1 MNSHEAERNMNQKT
15 ITLDDLIPQNF
26 DDVLMDVLEHR
37 HSHYIFKGGRGSC
50 KSSFVSIAIIL
61 LMTRPENKD
70 KHCIIFRKTANT
82 LRDSVFSQMQFAISA
97 LGLEPDFKCTVSPMK
112 ITYIPTGQVILFRG
126 VDDKM
131 KLKSLK
137 APFGYFAFSW
147 LEEADTFSGMSEIR
161 NILQSSM
168 RGGSAF
174 WCFMSFNP
182 PISINNFMNEEV
194 LTERPDRFVHSSDYR
209 TVPREWLG
217 EQFFDEAEH
226 LKATNEKAYRHEYL
240 GEAVGTGG
248 AVFEFLEFRTI
259 TDEEISRM
267 DKIFQGVDFGYYPD
281 PYAFIRAYYNAAKE
295 TIYLIDENYVNKQQ
309 NAVTGQWIKDKGY
322 ADYQVT
328 CDSAEP
334 KSVVDYRD
342 MGISA
347 RGAIKGPGSV
357 EYGMKWLQ
365 SRHIVIDMKRTPH
378 TGKELKEYEYERDK
392 DGEIISGYPDAN
404 NHGIDALRYAFE
416 QFYNRRGNHA

>member
-1 MNSHEAERNMNQKT
+1 MNET
-15 ITLDDLIPQNF
+15 IITLDDLIPHNF

-37 HSHYIFKGGRGSC
+37 HTHYIFKGGRGSC

-61 LMTRPENKD
+61 LMTRAENRD

-97 LGLEPDFKCTVSPMK
+97 LGLDADFKCTVSPMK
-112 ITYIPTGQVILFRG
+112 ITYVPTGQVILFRG

-147 LEEADTFSGMSEIR
+147 LEEADTFSGMEEIR

-168 RGGSAF
+168 RGGSMF

-194 LTERPDRFVHSSDYR
+194 LIERVDRLVHSSDYR
-209 TVPREWLG
+209 TVPMEWLG

-259 TDEEISRM
+259 TDEEIRRM
-267 DKIFQGVDFGYYPD
+267 DRIFNGTDWGFFPD
-281 PYAFIRAYYNAAKE
+281 PYAFVRSHYDKARE
-295 TIYLIDENYVNKQQ
+295 TIYLIDELYENKWSNQRT
-309 NAVTGQWIKDKGY
+309 AQWILDKGY
-322 ADYQVT
+322 NDFTVT

-342 MGISA
+342 MGIPA
-347 RGAIKGPGSV
+347 RGAVKGAGSV

-365 SRHIVIDMKRTPH
+365 RRHIVVDMKRTPR

-392 DGEIISGYPDAN
+392 DGNFISGYPDAN
-404 NHGIDALRYAFE
+404 NHGIDALRYSYE
-416 QFYNRRGNHA
+416 PLYNKRGNRA

>member
-1 MNSHEAERNMNQKT
+1 METVR
-15 ITLDDLIPQNF
+15 ITLEDLIPQNF
-26 DDVLMDVLEHR
+26 DDVLMDVLEHK
-37 HSHYIFKGGRGSC
+37 HTHYIFKGGRGSC

-61 LMTRPENKD
+61 LMTRPENRD

-82 LRDSVFSQMQFAISA
+82 LRDSVFSQMKFAISA

-147 LEEADTFSGMSEIR
+147 LEEADTFSGMEEIR

-168 RGGSAF
+168 RGGALF

-194 LTERPDRFVHSSDYR
+194 LIERADRLVHSSDYR

-217 EQFFDEAEH
+217 EQFFDEADH
-226 LKATNEKAYRHEYL
+226 LKATNERAYRHEYL

-248 AVFEFLEFRTI
+248 AVFEFLEFREI
-259 TDEEISRM
+259 TDEEIRRM
-267 DKIFQGVDFGYYPD
+267 DRIMQGTDWGFFPD
-281 PYAFIRAYYNAAKE
+281 PYAFVRSHYDHARE
-295 TIYLIDENYVNKQQ
+295 TIYLIDELYVNKWSNQRT
-309 NAVTGQWIKDKGY
+309 AQWILDKGY
-322 ADYQVT
+322 NDFTVT

-342 MGISA
+342 MGINA
-347 RGAIKGPGSV
+347 RGAIKGAGSV

-365 SRHIVIDMKRTPH
+365 RRHIVVDMRRTPKL
-378 TGKELKEYEYERDK
+378 GKELKEYEYERDK
-392 DGEIISGYPDAN
+392 DGNFISGYPDAN
-404 NHGIDALRYAFE
+404 NHGIDGLRYSYE
-416 QFYNRRGNHA
+416 PLYNRRGNRA

>member
-1 MNSHEAERNMNQKT
+1 MNET
-15 ITLDDLIPQNF
+15 IITLDDLIPHNF

-37 HSHYIFKGGRGSC
+37 HTHYIFKGGRGSC

-82 LRDSVFSQMQFAISA
+82 LRDSVYSQMQFAISA
-97 LGLEPDFKCTVSPMK
+97 LGLDADFKCTVSPMK
-112 ITYIPTGQVILFRG
+112 ITYVPTGQVILFRG

-147 LEEADTFSGMSEIR
+147 LEEADTFAGMEEIR

-168 RGGSAF
+168 RGGSMF

-194 LTERPDRFVHSSDYR
+194 LIERTDRLVHSSDYR

-226 LKATNEKAYRHEYL
+226 LKATNERAYRHEYL

-267 DKIFQGVDFGYYPD
+267 DRIFNGTDWGFFPD
-281 PYAFIRAYYNAAKE
+281 PYAFVRSHYDKARE
-295 TIYLIDENYVNKQQ
+295 TIYLIDELYENKWSNQRT
-309 NAVTGQWIKDKGY
+309 AQWIIDKGY
-322 ADYQVT
+322 NDFTVT

-342 MGISA
+342 MGIPA
-347 RGAIKGPGSV
+347 RGTVKGAGSV

-365 SRHIVIDMKRTPH
+365 RRHIVVDMKRTPR

-392 DGEIISGYPDAN
+392 DGNFISGYPDAN
-404 NHGIDALRYAFE
+404 NHGIDALRYSYE
-416 QFYNRRGNHA
+416 PLYNKRGNRA

>member
-1 MNSHEAERNMNQKT
+1 MSKT
-15 ITLDDLIPQNF
+15 LITIDDLIPHNF
-26 DDVLMDVLEHR
+26 DDVLIDVLEHR
-37 HSHYIFKGGRGSC
+37 HTHYIFKGGRGSC

-61 LMTRPENKD
+61 LMTRPENRD

-82 LRDSVFSQMQFAISA
+82 LRDSVYSQMQFAISA
-97 LGLEPDFKCTVSPMK
+97 LGLDADFKCTVSPMK
-112 ITYIPTGQVILFRG
+112 ITYVPTGQVILFRG

-147 LEEADTFSGMSEIR
+147 LEEADTFSGMEEIR

-194 LTERPDRFVHSSDYR
+194 LIERADRLVHSSDYR
-209 TVPREWLG
+209 TVPMEWLG

-259 TDEEISRM
+259 TDEEIIRM
-267 DKIFQGVDFGYYPD
+267 DRIFNGTDWGFFPD
-281 PYAFIRAYYNAAKE
+281 PYAFVRSHYDKARE
-295 TIYLIDENYVNKQQ
+295 TIYLIDELYENKWSNQRT
-309 NAVTGQWIKDKGY
+309 AQWIIDKGY
-322 ADYQVT
+322 NDFTVT

-342 MGISA
+342 MGIPA
-347 RGAIKGPGSV
+347 RGAVKGAGSV

-365 SRHIVIDMKRTPH
+365 RRHIVVDMKRTPR

-392 DGEIISGYPDAN
+392 DGNFISGYPDAN
-404 NHGIDALRYAFE
+404 NHGIDALRYSYE
-416 QFYNRRGNHA
+416 PLYNKRGNRA

>member
-1 MNSHEAERNMNQKT
+1 MNET
-15 ITLDDLIPQNF
+15 IITLDDLIPHNF

-37 HSHYIFKGGRGSC
+37 HTHYIFKGGRGSC

-61 LMTRPENKD
+61 LMTRAENRD

-97 LGLEPDFKCTVSPMK
+97 LGLDADFKCTVSPMK
-112 ITYIPTGQVILFRG
+112 ITYVPTGQVILFRG

-147 LEEADTFSGMSEIR
+147 LEEADTFSGMEEIR
-161 NILQSSM
+161 NILQSSI
-168 RGGSAF
+168 RGGSMF

-194 LTERPDRFVHSSDYR
+194 LIERVDRLVHSSDYR
-209 TVPREWLG
+209 TVPMEWLG

-259 TDEEISRM
+259 TDEEIRRM
-267 DKIFQGVDFGYYPD
+267 DRIFNGTDWGFFPD
-281 PYAFIRAYYNAAKE
+281 PYAFVRSHYDKARE
-295 TIYLIDENYVNKQQ
+295 TIYLIDELYENKWSNQRT
-309 NAVTGQWIKDKGY
+309 AQWILDKGY
-322 ADYQVT
+322 NDFTVT

-342 MGISA
+342 MGIPA
-347 RGAIKGPGSV
+347 RGAVKGAGSV

-365 SRHIVIDMKRTPH
+365 RRHIVVDMKRTPR
-378 TGKELKEYEYERDK
+378 TGKELKEYKYERDK
-392 DGEIISGYPDAN
+392 DGNFISGYPDAN
-404 NHGIDALRYAFE
+404 NHGIDALRYSYE
-416 QFYNRRGNHA
+416 PLYNKRGNRA

>member
-1 MNSHEAERNMNQKT
+1 MSKT
-15 ITLDDLIPQNF
+15 LITLDDLIPHNF

-37 HSHYIFKGGRGSC
+37 HTHYIFKGGRGSC

-61 LMTRPENKD
+61 LMTRAENRD

-97 LGLEPDFKCTVSPMK
+97 LGLDSDFKCTVSPMK
-112 ITYIPTGQVILFRG
+112 ITYVPTGQVILFRG

-137 APFGYFAFSW
+137 SPFGYFAFSW
-147 LEEADTFSGMSEIR
+147 LEEADTFSGMEEIR

-168 RGGSAF
+168 RGGSMF

-194 LTERPDRFVHSSDYR
+194 LIERVDRLVHSSDYR
-209 TVPREWLG
+209 TVPMEWLG

-259 TDEEISRM
+259 TDEEIRRM
-267 DKIFQGVDFGYYPD
+267 DRIFNGTDWGFFPD
-281 PYAFIRAYYNAAKE
+281 PYAFVRSHYDKARE
-295 TIYLIDENYVNKQQ
+295 TIYLIDELYENKWSNQRT
-309 NAVTGQWIKDKGY
+309 AQWILDKGY
-322 ADYQVT
+322 NDFTVT

-347 RGAIKGPGSV
+347 RGAVKGAGSV

-365 SRHIVIDMKRTPH
+365 RRHIVVDMKRTPR

-392 DGEIISGYPDAN
+392 DGNFISGYPDAN
-404 NHGIDALRYAFE
+404 NHGIDALRYSYE
-416 QFYNRRGNHA
+416 PLYNKRGNRA

>member
-1 MNSHEAERNMNQKT
+1 MSKT
-15 ITLDDLIPQNF
+15 LITLDDLIPHNF

-37 HSHYIFKGGRGSC
+37 HTHYIFKGGRGSC

-61 LMTRPENKD
+61 LMTRAENRD

-97 LGLEPDFKCTVSPMK
+97 LGLDADFKCTVSPMK
-112 ITYIPTGQVILFRG
+112 ITYVPTGQVILFRG

-147 LEEADTFSGMSEIR
+147 LEEADTFSGMEEIR

-168 RGGSAF
+168 RGGSMF

-194 LTERPDRFVHSSDYR
+194 LIERVDRLVHSSDYR
-209 TVPREWLG
+209 TVPMEWLG

-226 LKATNEKAYRHEYL
+226 LKTTNEKAYRHEYL

-259 TDEEISRM
+259 TDEEIRRM
-267 DKIFQGVDFGYYPD
+267 DRIFNGTDWGFFPD
-281 PYAFIRAYYNAAKE
+281 PYAFVRSHYDKARE
-295 TIYLIDENYVNKQQ
+295 TIYLIDELYENKWSNQRT
-309 NAVTGQWIKDKGY
+309 AQWILDKGY
-322 ADYQVT
+322 NDFTVT

-342 MGISA
+342 MGIPA
-347 RGAIKGPGSV
+347 RGAVKGAGSV

-365 SRHIVIDMKRTPH
+365 RRHIVVDMKRTPR

-392 DGEIISGYPDAN
+392 DGNFISGYPDAN
-404 NHGIDALRYAFE
+404 NHGIDALRYSYE
-416 QFYNRRGNHA
+416 PLYNKRGNRA

>member
-1 MNSHEAERNMNQKT
+1 METVK

-37 HSHYIFKGGRGSC
+37 HTHYIFKGGRGSC
-50 KSSFVSIAIIL
+50 KSSFVSIVIIL
-61 LMTRPENKD
+61 LMTRPENRD

-97 LGLEPDFKCTVSPMK
+97 LGLDADFKCTVSPMK
-112 ITYIPTGQVILFRG
+112 ITYAPTGQVILFRG

-147 LEEADTFSGMSEIR
+147 LEEADTFSGMEEIR

-194 LTERPDRFVHSSDYR
+194 LIERADRLVHSSDYR
-209 TVPREWLG
+209 TVPMEWLG

-259 TDEEISRM
+259 TDEEISHM
-267 DKIFQGVDFGYYPD
+267 DRIFNGTDWGFFPD
-281 PYAFIRAYYNAAKE
+281 PYAFVRSHYDKARE
-295 TIYLIDENYVNKQQ
+295 TIYLIDELYENKWSNQRT
-309 NAVTGQWIKDKGY
+309 AQWIIDKGY
-322 ADYQVT
+322 NDFTVT

-342 MGISA
+342 MGIPA
-347 RGAIKGPGSV
+347 RGTVKGAGSV

-365 SRHIVIDMKRTPH
+365 RRHIVVDMKRTPR

-392 DGEIISGYPDAN
+392 DGNFISGYPDAN
-404 NHGIDALRYAFE
+404 NHGIDALRYSYE
-416 QFYNRRGNHA
+416 PLYNKRGNRA

>member
-1 MNSHEAERNMNQKT
+1 M
-15 ITLDDLIPQNF
+15 ITLDDLIPHNF

-37 HSHYIFKGGRGSC
+37 HTHYIFKGGRGSC

-61 LMTRPENKD
+61 LMTRPENRD

-97 LGLEPDFKCTVSPMK
+97 LGLDADFKCTVSPMK
-112 ITYIPTGQVILFRG
+112 ITYVPTGQVILFRG

-147 LEEADTFSGMSEIR
+147 LEEADTFSGMEEIR

-168 RGGSAF
+168 RGGSSF

-194 LTERPDRFVHSSDYR
+194 LIERADRLVHSSDYR
-209 TVPREWLG
+209 TVPMEWLG

-267 DKIFQGVDFGYYPD
+267 DRIFNGTDWGFFPD
-281 PYAFIRAYYNAAKE
+281 PYAFVRSHYDKARE
-295 TIYLIDENYVNKQQ
+295 TIYLIDELYENKWSNQRT
-309 NAVTGQWIKDKGY
+309 AQWIIDKGY
-322 ADYQVT
+322 NDFTVT

-342 MGISA
+342 MGIPA
-347 RGAIKGPGSV
+347 RGAVKGAGSI

-365 SRHIVIDMKRTPH
+365 RRHIVVDMKRTPR

-392 DGEIISGYPDAN
+392 DGNFISGYPDAN
-404 NHGIDALRYAFE
+404 NHGIDALRYSYE
-416 QFYNRRGNHA
+416 PLYNKRGNRA

>member
-1 MNSHEAERNMNQKT
+1 MNKT
-15 ITLDDLIPQNF
+15 IITLDDLIPHNF

-37 HSHYIFKGGRGSC
+37 HTHYIFKGGRGSC
-50 KSSFVSIAIIL
+50 KSSFVSIVIIL
-61 LMTRPENKD
+61 LMTKPENRD

-97 LGLEPDFKCTVSPMK
+97 LGLDADFKCTVSPMK
-112 ITYIPTGQVILFRG
+112 ITYVPTGQVILFRG

-147 LEEADTFSGMSEIR
+147 LEEADTFSGMAEIR

-168 RGGSAF
+168 RGGSVF

-194 LTERPDRFVHSSDYR
+194 LIERADRLVHSSDYR
-209 TVPREWLG
+209 TVPMEWLG

-267 DKIFQGVDFGYYPD
+267 DRIFNGTDWGFFPD
-281 PYAFIRAYYNAAKE
+281 PYAFVRSHYDKARE
-295 TIYLIDENYVNKQQ
+295 TIYLIDELYKNKWSNQRT
-309 NAVTGQWIKDKGY
+309 AQWILDKGY
-322 ADYQVT
+322 NDFTVT

-342 MGISA
+342 MGIPA
-347 RGAIKGPGSV
+347 RGAVKGAGSV

-365 SRHIVIDMKRTPH
+365 RRHIVVDMKRTPR

-392 DGEIISGYPDAN
+392 DGNFISGYPDAS
-404 NHGIDALRYAFE
+404 NHGIDALRYSYE
-416 QFYNRRGNHA
+416 PLYNKRGNRA

>member
-1 MNSHEAERNMNQKT
+1 MSKT
-15 ITLDDLIPQNF
+15 LITLDDLIPHNF
-26 DDVLMDVLEHR
+26 DDVLMDILEHR
-37 HSHYIFKGGRGSC
+37 HTHYIFKGGRGSC

-61 LMTRPENKD
+61 LMTREENRD

-97 LGLEPDFKCTVSPMK
+97 LGLDADFKCTVSPMK
-112 ITYIPTGQVILFRG
+112 ITYVPTGQVILFRG

-147 LEEADTFSGMSEIR
+147 LEEADTFSGMEEIR

-168 RGGSAF
+168 RGGSMF

-194 LTERPDRFVHSSDYR
+194 LIERVDRLVHSSDYR
-209 TVPREWLG
+209 TVPMEWLG

-259 TDEEISRM
+259 TDEEIRRM
-267 DKIFQGVDFGYYPD
+267 DRIFNGTDWGFFPD
-281 PYAFIRAYYNAAKE
+281 PYAFVRSHYDKARE
-295 TIYLIDENYVNKQQ
+295 TIYLIDELYENKWSNQRT
-309 NAVTGQWIKDKGY
+309 AQWILDKGY
-322 ADYQVT
+322 NDFTVT

-342 MGISA
+342 MGIPA
-347 RGAIKGPGSV
+347 RGTVKGAGSV

-365 SRHIVIDMKRTPH
+365 RRHIVVDMKRTPR

-392 DGEIISGYPDAN
+392 DGNFISGYPDAN
-404 NHGIDALRYAFE
+404 NHGIDALRYSYE
-416 QFYNRRGNHA
+416 PLYNKRGNRA

>member
-1 MNSHEAERNMNQKT
+1 MNET
-15 ITLDDLIPQNF
+15 IITLDDLIPHNF

-37 HSHYIFKGGRGSC
+37 HTHYIFKGGRGSC

-61 LMTRPENKD
+61 LMTRPENRD

-97 LGLEPDFKCTVSPMK
+97 LGLDADFKCTVSPMK
-112 ITYIPTGQVILFRG
+112 ITYVPTGQVILFRG

-147 LEEADTFSGMSEIR
+147 LEEADTFSGMAEIR

-168 RGGSAF
+168 RGGSVF

-194 LTERPDRFVHSSDYR
+194 LIERADRLVHSSDYR
-209 TVPREWLG
+209 TVPMEWLG

-267 DKIFQGVDFGYYPD
+267 DRIFNGTDWGFFPD
-281 PYAFIRAYYNAAKE
+281 PYAFVRSHYDKARE
-295 TIYLIDENYVNKQQ
+295 TIYLIDELYENKWSNQRT
-309 NAVTGQWIKDKGY
+309 AQWILDKGY
-322 ADYQVT
+322 NDFTVT

-342 MGISA
+342 MGIPA
-347 RGAIKGPGSV
+347 RGAVKGAGSV

-365 SRHIVIDMKRTPH
+365 RRHIVVDMKRTPR

-392 DGEIISGYPDAN
+392 DGNFISGYPDAN
-404 NHGIDALRYAFE
+404 NHGIDALRYSYE
-416 QFYNRRGNHA
+416 PLYNKRGNRA

>member
-1 MNSHEAERNMNQKT
+1 MSKT
-15 ITLDDLIPQNF
+15 LITLDDLIPHNF

-37 HSHYIFKGGRGSC
+37 HTHYIFKGGRGSC

-61 LMTRPENKD
+61 LMTRPENRD

-82 LRDSVFSQMQFAISA
+82 LRDSVYSQMQFAISA
-97 LGLEPDFKCTVSPMK
+97 LGLDADFKCTVSPMK
-112 ITYIPTGQVILFRG
+112 ITYVPTGQVILFRG

-147 LEEADTFSGMSEIR
+147 LEEADTFSGMEEIR

-168 RGGSAF
+168 RGGSVF

-194 LTERPDRFVHSSDYR
+194 LIERADRLVHSSDYR
-209 TVPREWLG
+209 TVPMEWLG

-226 LKATNEKAYRHEYL
+226 LKTTNEKAYRHEYL

-267 DKIFQGVDFGYYPD
+267 DRIFNGTDWGFFPD
-281 PYAFIRAYYNAAKE
+281 PYAFVRSHYDKARE
-295 TIYLIDENYVNKQQ
+295 TIYLIDELYENKWSNQRT
-309 NAVTGQWIKDKGY
+309 AQWILDKGY
-322 ADYQVT
+322 NDFTVT

-342 MGISA
+342 MGIPA
-347 RGAIKGPGSV
+347 RGAVKGAGSV

-365 SRHIVIDMKRTPH
+365 RRHIVVDMKRTPR

-392 DGEIISGYPDAN
+392 DGNFISGYPDAN
-404 NHGIDALRYAFE
+404 NHGIDALRYSYE
-416 QFYNRRGNHA
+416 PLYNKRGNRA

>member
-1 MNSHEAERNMNQKT
+1 MRKT
-15 ITLDDLIPQNF
+15 LITLDDLIPHNF

-37 HSHYIFKGGRGSC
+37 HTHYIFKGGRGSC
-50 KSSFVSIAIIL
+50 KSSFVSIAIII
-61 LMTRPENKD
+61 LMTRPENRD

-97 LGLEPDFKCTVSPMK
+97 LGLDADFKCTVSPMK
-112 ITYIPTGQVILFRG
+112 ITYVPTGQVILFRG

-147 LEEADTFSGMSEIR
+147 LEEADTFSGMEEIR

-168 RGGSAF
+168 RGGSMF

-194 LTERPDRFVHSSDYR
+194 LIERVDRLVHSSDYR
-209 TVPREWLG
+209 TVPMEWLG

-259 TDEEISRM
+259 TDEEIRRM
-267 DKIFQGVDFGYYPD
+267 DRIFNGTDWGFFPD
-281 PYAFIRAYYNAAKE
+281 PYAFVRSHYDKARE
-295 TIYLIDENYVNKQQ
+295 TIYLIDELYENKWSNQRT
-309 NAVTGQWIKDKGY
+309 AQWILDKGY
-322 ADYQVT
+322 NDFTVT

-342 MGISA
+342 MGIPA
-347 RGAIKGPGSV
+347 RGAVKGAGSV

-365 SRHIVIDMKRTPH
+365 RRHIVVDMKRTPR

-392 DGEIISGYPDAN
+392 DGNFISGYPDAN
-404 NHGIDALRYAFE
+404 NHGIDALRYSYE
-416 QFYNRRGNHA
+416 PLYNKRGNRA

>member
-1 MNSHEAERNMNQKT
+1 MSKIL
-15 ITLDDLIPQNF
+15 ITLDDLIPHNF

-37 HSHYIFKGGRGSC
+37 HTHYIFKGGRGSC

-61 LMTRPENKD
+61 LMTRPENRD

-82 LRDSVFSQMQFAISA
+82 LRDSVYSQMQFAISA
-97 LGLEPDFKCTVSPMK
+97 LGLDADFKCTVSPMK
-112 ITYIPTGQVILFRG
+112 ITYVPTGQVILFRG

-147 LEEADTFSGMSEIR
+147 LEEADTFSGMEEIR

-194 LTERPDRFVHSSDYR
+194 LIERADRLVHSSDYR
-209 TVPREWLG
+209 TVPMEWLG

-259 TDEEISRM
+259 TDEEIRRM
-267 DKIFQGVDFGYYPD
+267 DRIFNGVDFGWFPD
-281 PYAFIRAYYNAAKE
+281 PYAFVRSHYDKARE
-295 TIYLIDENYVNKQQ
+295 TIYLIDELYENKWSNQRT
-309 NAVTGQWIKDKGY
+309 AQWILDKGY
-322 ADYQVT
+322 NDFTVT

-342 MGISA
+342 MGIPA
-347 RGAIKGPGSV
+347 RGAVKGAGSV

-365 SRHIVIDMKRTPH
+365 RRHIVVDMKRTPR

-392 DGEIISGYPDAN
+392 DGNFISGYPDAN
-404 NHGIDALRYAFE
+404 NHGIDALRYSYE
-416 QFYNRRGNHA
+416 PLYNKRGNRA

>member
-1 MNSHEAERNMNQKT
+1 MFGGMLMNET
-15 ITLDDLIPQNF
+15 IITLDDLIPHNF
-26 DDVLMDVLEHR
+26 DDVLIDVLEHR
-37 HSHYIFKGGRGSC
+37 HTHYIFKGGRGSC

-61 LMTRPENKD
+61 LMTRPENRD

-82 LRDSVFSQMQFAISA
+82 LRDSVYSQMQFAISA
-97 LGLEPDFKCTVSPMK
+97 LGLDADFKCTVSPMK
-112 ITYIPTGQVILFRG
+112 ITYVPTGQVILFRG

-147 LEEADTFSGMSEIR
+147 LEEADTFSGMEEIR

-194 LTERPDRFVHSSDYR
+194 LIERADRLVHSSDYR
-209 TVPREWLG
+209 TVPMEWLG

-259 TDEEISRM
+259 TDEEIIRM
-267 DKIFQGVDFGYYPD
+267 DRIFNGTDWGFFPD
-281 PYAFIRAYYNAAKE
+281 PYAFVRSHYDKARE
-295 TIYLIDENYVNKQQ
+295 TIYLIDELYENKWSNQRT
-309 NAVTGQWIKDKGY
+309 AQWIIDKGY
-322 ADYQVT
+322 NDFTVT

-342 MGISA
+342 MGIPA
-347 RGAIKGPGSV
+347 RGAVKGAGSV

-365 SRHIVIDMKRTPH
+365 RRHIVVDMKRTPR

-392 DGEIISGYPDAN
+392 DGNFISGYPDAN
-404 NHGIDALRYAFE
+404 NHGIDALRYSYE
-416 QFYNRRGNHA
+416 PLYNKRGNRA

>member
-1 MNSHEAERNMNQKT
+1 MFGGMLMNET
-15 ITLDDLIPQNF
+15 IITLDDLIPHNF
-26 DDVLMDVLEHR
+26 DDVLIDVLEHR
-37 HSHYIFKGGRGSC
+37 HTHYIFKGGRGSC
-50 KSSFVSIAIIL
+50 KSSFVSIAIII
-61 LMTRPENKD
+61 LMTRPENRD

-82 LRDSVFSQMQFAISA
+82 LRDSVYSQMQFAISA
-97 LGLEPDFKCTVSPMK
+97 LGLDADFKCTVSPMK
-112 ITYIPTGQVILFRG
+112 ITYVPTGQVILFRG

-147 LEEADTFSGMSEIR
+147 LEEADTFSGMEEIR

-194 LTERPDRFVHSSDYR
+194 LIERADRLVHSSDYR
-209 TVPREWLG
+209 TVPMEWLG

-259 TDEEISRM
+259 TDEEIIRM
-267 DKIFQGVDFGYYPD
+267 DRIFNGTDWGFFPD
-281 PYAFIRAYYNAAKE
+281 PYAFVRSHYDKARE
-295 TIYLIDENYVNKQQ
+295 TIYLIDELYENKWSNQRT
-309 NAVTGQWIKDKGY
+309 AQWIIDKGY
-322 ADYQVT
+322 NDFTVT

-342 MGISA
+342 MGIPA
-347 RGAIKGPGSV
+347 RGAVKGAGSV

-365 SRHIVIDMKRTPH
+365 RRHIVVDMKRTPR

-392 DGEIISGYPDAN
+392 DGNFISGYPDAN
-404 NHGIDALRYAFE
+404 NHGIDALRYSYE
-416 QFYNRRGNHA
+416 PLYNKRGNRA